1 MTEVAQLSLDSSS
14 NPLETEVKT
23 LRKQIRSQESEWKK
37 NKAVLEQRIE
47 ILELQNRELK
57 EREENLKKMN
67 NSIFSALKDF
77 NKENDP
83 AYTKVIKDLEEA
95 KQQISLEYADYKA
108 RTQEIIK
115 AFEKE
120 TKELKEKVV
129 ELDAK
134 CNNVT
139 LHYEKNDATLQQ
151 KLQNLE
157 NEKKNL
163 TVIAK
168 LYEDERKQYRGKEI
182 EQTDFQSKI
191 NELRDLLD
199 KQGDDHRKELDKIH
213 KEYAQKINNMKYF
226 NESEKATLESQIH
239 KLLDSKKLEGTL
251 FEDLKKNYERESSLL
266 KKERDD
272 SFKRNETLE
281 QQNSQLIDQVKALET
296 KLVQQKTEHDKESKE
311 LKRLRSKVTDF
322 DTQLRKYE
330 HSEKS
335 LKLTITEKEN
345 KLEELTAEYK
355 KKLNNEKRKYEQ
367 ANELV
372 KRYREESDKKCSFII
387 QESIKKDEVIKKL
400 KNQSHQSK
408 LKEERSASKNDAEV
422 LKASTT
428 SISNL
433 ATSLSQLNSATKA
446 KTRRLYGQEI
456 KTHREPNFSKSV
468 IQAKKSTSRLHRDY
482 TQKNIGAS
490 SFRETLPTNEDEEDP
505 KDLTDENIL
514 LTINSPRTN
523 NGTNTFRDYSSATKR
538 ELDFS
543 VLTGKAQT
551 HSNLKQHQNGGD
563 TKRSDNS
570 TFSVN
575 AREPRLNFDSGLK
588 GVKYHGVDNRNL
600 LNSSLDYK
608 KKSASFCDSDLHF
621 QNDKPTRDGDMKKM
635 TSVDLENSH
644 SFMQMND
651 FGENVNLVMTQNQIL
666 SNVPRSFR
674 EIVENVHK
682 ASLQRNHHDFE
693 FIPEEMS
700 QTRSTYEEEKIRF
713 LEDKLRAAEFSNEKI
728 GMEKEK
734 LQVEL
739 DRLILELKQ
748 TKMEW
753 ALSEESKEECEL
765 TLKNE
770 IKFLI
775 NKLLQLK
782 STGSGMGSLQ
792 GYADFLQQSRG
803 LGRNNLDVQS
813 SINNSDVL
821 NLSHLISS
829 KHFGSFVSTTQ
840 EQKNMNIVNNN
851 YDLQR
856 GCDSAEK
863 EPTRDEPRLYPEFTE
878 TPLKV
883 KCINMSLEMS
893 ESPQKMNE
901 YHKNEN
907 NLLRNILSKSTN
919 SKKLLKGI
927 KP

>member
-1 MTEVAQLSLDSSS
+1 
-14 NPLETEVKT
+14 
-23 LRKQIRSQESEWKK
+23 
-37 NKAVLEQRIE
+37 
-47 ILELQNRELK
+47 
-57 EREENLKKMN
+57 
-67 NSIFSALKDF
+67 
-77 NKENDP
+77 
-83 AYTKVIKDLEEA
+83 
-95 KQQISLEYADYKA
+95 
-108 RTQEIIK
+108 
-115 AFEKE
+115 
-120 TKELKEKVV
+120 
-129 ELDAK
+129 
-134 CNNVT
+134 VT
-139 LHYEKNDATLQQ
+139 IHYEKSDSTLQQ
-151 KLQNLE
+151 KVQNLE

-163 TVIAK
+163 TAITK
-168 LYEDERKQYRGKEI
+168 LYEDERRQYKGKEM
-182 EQTDFQSKI
+182 EQTDFQSKV

-199 KQGDDHRKELDKIH
+199 KQGGDHRKELDFLH

-226 NESEKATLESQIH
+226 GESEKATLESQLH
-239 KLLDSKKLEGTL
+239 KLLESKKLEGTL

-272 SFKRNETLE
+272 SFKRYEALE
-281 QQNSQLIDQVKALET
+281 QQNGQLADQVKLLET
-296 KLVQQKTEHDKESKE
+296 RLSQQKVDHDKESKE
-311 LKRLRSKVTDF
+311 LKRLRTRVTDF

-345 KLEELTAEYK
+345 KLEEVVAEYK
-355 KKLNNEKRKYEQ
+355 KKLGNEKRKYEQ

-400 KNQSHQSK
+400 KNQTNK
-408 LKEERSASKNDAEV
+408 MNKEERSASKNENMD

-428 SISNL
+428 SMSQVMS
-433 ATSLSQLNSATKA
+433 SLSQLNSLNKA
-446 KTRRLYGQEI
+446 KARRFYAGEV

-468 IQAKKSTSRLHRDY
+468 IQTKKSTSRLHRDY
-482 TQKNIGAS
+482 TQKNIVVN

-505 KDLTDENIL
+505 KDLSDENIL

-523 NGTNTFRDYSSATKR
+523 NGTSTYR
-538 ELDFS
+538 EYHSGAKKDLDFS
-543 VLTGKAQT
+543 VLTAKNQT
-551 HSNLKQHQNGGD
+551 MSNLKQISGGGE
-563 TKRSDNS
+563 TKRSDTS
-570 TFSVN
+570 AFS
-575 AREPRLNFDSGLK
+575 REPRHNFDSSSK
-588 GVKYHGVDNRNL
+588 GGVHNYHVQNRNL

-621 QNDKPTRDGDMKKM
+621 QNEKPTRDVSAGAGGDIKKM
-635 TSVDLENSH
+635 TSIDFENSR

-651 FGENVNLVMTQNQIL
+651 FGDVNLITSLNNDKHVLTQNQLL
-666 SNVPRSFR
+666 SNVPRNFR

-682 ASLQRNHHDFE
+682 ASLQRNLDFD
-693 FIPEEMS
+693 IPEEMS
-700 QTRSTYEEEKIRF
+700 QTRSIYEEEKIRF
-713 LEDKLRAAEFSNEKI
+713 LEDKLRAAEFSNERI
-728 GMEKEK
+728 GIEKEK

-775 NKLLQLK
+775 NKLLHLK
-782 STGSGMGSLQ
+782 NTGSGVGSLQ
-792 GYADFLQQSRG
+792 SYADFVHHSRVG
-803 LGRNNLDVQS
+803 GGMRGNLELQS
-813 SINNSDVL
+813 SINNSDAL

-829 KHFGSFVSTTQ
+829 KHFGSFVSNTQ
-840 EQKNMNIVNNN
+840 EKAMQSH

-863 EPTRDEPRLYPEFTE
+863 EPTRDDPRFYPEFSE

-883 KCINMSLEMS
+883 KCINMDLEMS

-901 YHKNEN
+901 FHKNEN
-907 NLLRNILSKSTN
+907 NLLKNILSKSTN